1 MKISRCSEYA
11 TFGTHELSTNMIKAL
26 KDRKACLMANHGQV
40 AFGENLSKAFELAQ
54 EVENICHQYIIAL
67 KMGEPKNL
75 SLAEMKKILEKVK
88 NYKKA
93 VSYMTKVG
101 EHITLDIIGTTK
113 EYDPSVFEKVIN
125 DIAKAAKVTIL
136 NISKYKFEPQGFTIL
151 ALLAES
157 HISFHTFPE
166 KGIISF
172 DFFTC
177 GKVSPSVAI
186 DIIKKEFEHKRIVKK
201 EFNRDTKSLYHDIYS
216 SPGLQKSYVVNDVLE
231 DFKSKVGQHIEI
243 LDLEQFGKSLFI
255 DGEIQVAST
264 DEHLYSSTFVG
275 SGLNLNKDNE
285 RAAIIG
291 GGDGGVARECISK
304 NFNFIDW
311 YELDPEVVD
320 VCNKHLGDIGKKAT
334 EKNSVKCVWGDAFES
349 IKSVSDDTYD
359 HIFVDLNDDQFCI
372 DLAAKNMDSLVR
384 ILKPKGVITAQ
395 VGSQDKKPQQVENW
409 LNVFNQNFGNAKLS
423 RVYIP
428 SFDCSWNF
436 SSSINH

>member
-1 MKISRCSEYA
+1 
-11 TFGTHELSTNMIKAL
+11 
-26 KDRKACLMANHGQV
+26 
-40 AFGENLSKAFELAQ
+40 
-54 EVENICHQYIIAL
+54 
-67 KMGEPKNL
+67 
-75 SLAEMKKILEKVK
+75 
-88 NYKKA
+88 
-93 VSYMTKVG
+93 MTKVG
-101 EHITLDIIGTTK
+101 EHITLDIIGKTK

-177 GKVSPSVAI
+177 GKVSPSIAI
-186 DIIKKEFEHKRIVKK
+186 EIIKNEFKYKRLSIKEFD
-201 EFNRDTKSLYHDIYS
+201 RDTKSLYHDIYS
-216 SPGLQKSYVVNDVLE
+216 SPGLKKSYIVKDVLE
-231 DFKSKVGQHIEI
+231 DFRSKVGQHIEI
-243 LDLEQFGKSLFI
+243 LDLEQFGKALFI
-255 DGEIQVAST
+255 DNEIQVAES

-275 SGLNLNKDNE
+275 SGLELNKANE

-304 NFNFIDW
+304 KFNFIDW
-311 YELDPEVVD
+311 FELDPEVVD
-320 VCNKHLGDIGKKAT
+320 VCNKHLGDIGQKST

-349 IKSVSDDTYD
+349 IKSIEDDTYD

-395 VGSQDKKPQQVENW
+395 VGSQDKKPKQVQNW
-409 LNVFNQNFGNAKLS
+409 MNVFNENFGNTKLS

>member
-1 MKISRCSEYA
+1 
-11 TFGTHELSTNMIKAL
+11 
-26 KDRKACLMANHGQV
+26 
-40 AFGENLSKAFELAQ
+40 
-54 EVENICHQYIIAL
+54 
-67 KMGEPKNL
+67 
-75 SLAEMKKILEKVK
+75 
-88 NYKKA
+88 
-93 VSYMTKVG
+93 MTKVG
-101 EHITLDIIGTTK
+101 EHITVDIIGINK
-113 EYDPSVFEKVIN
+113 EYDPSIYEKVIK
-125 DIAKAAKVTIL
+125 DIANAAKVTIL

-166 KGIISF
+166 KGIVSF

-177 GKVSPSVAI
+177 GKVRPSIAL
-186 DIIKKEFEHKRIVKK
+186 DIIKKEFKYKRLSIK
-201 EFNRDTKSLYHDIYS
+201 EFDRDTNSLYHDIYS
-216 SPGLQKSYVVNDVLE
+216 SPGLKKSYIVKDVLE

-243 LDLEQFGKSLFI
+243 LELEQFGKALFI
-255 DGEIQVAST
+255 DNEIQVAET

-275 SGLNLNKDNE
+275 AGLELNQANE

-304 NFNFIDW
+304 KFNFIDW
-311 YELDPEVVD
+311 FELDPEVVD
-320 VCNKHLGDIGKKAT
+320 VCNKHLGDIGKKST

-349 IKSVSDDTYD
+349 IKPIEDDTYD

-395 VGSQDKKPQQVENW
+395 VGSQDKKPKQVQNW
-409 LNVFNQNFGNAKLS
+409 MNVFNENFGNTKLS